1 MNHGY
6 IKLYRKVTGSFVW
19 TNSNMLKLWILCLT
33 KASHKES
40 RFIFNGQEI
49 AVSSGQFVTGRAVIE
64 KEFNEGVPRDQ
75 QIVGR
80 TLWRWL
86 KRFEKE
92 EMLSIK
98 STSKYSVISIKNWNE
113 YQGSDQQVSSGRPS
127 TVQQVSTY
135 KNEKN
140 DKNVVVAVEE
150 GKSSSFQNVI
160 KAYESVFGMIN
171 SFMVESLRYWSDD
184 LSQELVI
191 EALRISAKGN
201 ATNFKYTE
209 SILRSWEKQGIKSV
223 ADVKALDK
231 KTETKKR
238 HRKTSSQQREWKESG
253 DDF

>member
-1 MNHGY
+1 MNQGY

-75 QIVGR
+75 QVVGR

-92 EMLSIK
+92 QMLSIK

-127 TVQQVSTY
+127 TVHQVSTY
-135 KNEKN
+135 KNDKN
-140 DKNVVVAVEE
+140 DKNEKNIHHDGDE
-150 GKSSSFQNVI
+150 IMKEIFRL
-160 KAYESVFGMIN
+160 YEKTFGVLNSVNAQSIQ
-171 SFMVESLRYWSDD
+171 YWCED
-184 LSQELVI
+184 LSSELLV
-191 EALRISAKGN
+191 EALKRSKGSRS
-201 ATNFKYTE
+201 FKYTE
-209 SILRSWEKQGIKSV
+209 GILKKWEAKGVKNMT
-223 ADVKALDK
+223 DVKALDEEFENGK
-231 KTETKKR
+231 VQNR
-238 HRKTSSQQREWKESG
+238 SSSQPSEWKESG

>member
-1 MNHGY
+1 
-6 IKLYRKVTGSFVW
+6 
-19 TNSNMLKLWILCLT
+19 MLKLWILCLT

-75 QIVGR
+75 QVVGR

-98 STSKYSVISIKNWNE
+98 STTKYSVISINKWDE

-140 DKNVVVAVEE
+140 DKNNVVVVEE
-150 GKSSSFQNVI
+150 QNYSSFKSVV

-171 SFMVESLRYWSDD
+171 PFMVESLQYWSDD
-184 LSQELVI
+184 LSPELVI

-201 ATNFKYTE
+201 ASNFKYTE
-209 SILRSWEKQGIKSV
+209 SILRSWETQGVKTLE
-223 ADVKALDK
+223 DVKALDK
-231 KTETKKR
+231 KSETRRQNKR
-238 HRKTSSQQREWKESG
+238 SNSQPSEWKESG